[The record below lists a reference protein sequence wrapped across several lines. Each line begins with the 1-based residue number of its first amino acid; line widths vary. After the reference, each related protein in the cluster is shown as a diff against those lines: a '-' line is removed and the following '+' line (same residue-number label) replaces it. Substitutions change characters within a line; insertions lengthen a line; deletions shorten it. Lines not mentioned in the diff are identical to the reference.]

1 MQYTITKNTS
11 GVIIRC
17 ASYSVLPAPLAT
29 GETACDAATY
39 QAALTALLYPP
50 QTLAQQATT
59 ALAAAAG
66 TTWSEYGMYGAAPP
80 ATWQTYLTALRA
92 IADGTDTTST
102 ALPAVPAS

>member
-1 MQYTITKNTS
+1 MPYTLTKDNT
-11 GVIIRC
+11 GAIIRC

-39 QAALTALLYPP
+39 QAALTALMNPP
-50 QTLAQQATT
+50 LSLAQQAKA

-92 IADGTDTTST
+92 IAGGTDTTST
-102 ALPAVPAS
+102 ALPAAPAS